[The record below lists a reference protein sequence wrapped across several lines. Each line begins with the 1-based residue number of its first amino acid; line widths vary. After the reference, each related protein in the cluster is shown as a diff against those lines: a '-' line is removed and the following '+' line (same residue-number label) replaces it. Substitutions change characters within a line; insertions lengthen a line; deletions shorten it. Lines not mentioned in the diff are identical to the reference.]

1 MTEDQEKQGLSKL
14 QTQDKRPRCP
24 TCAAFPIL
32 MNAFLDSRRGKNSAV
47 RMRKMR
53 RAHLGR
59 LGPPQ
64 LAASFIEVV
73 SGA

>member
-32 MNAFLDSRRGKNSAV
+32 MNAFLDSRRGKNI
-47 RMRKMR
+47 
-53 RAHLGR
+53 R
-59 LGPPQ
+59 LYECEKCGER
-64 LAASFIEVV
+64 IWDD
-73 SGA
+73 